1 MTINRSMT
9 PRPAAVLGAVV
20 LTTNPLSPS
29 AIATLLGF
37 DVEDVPLLLSPV
49 NSLLILQED
58 VNCAVRPFHKSFP
71 DFIIDPTRCTNPR
84 FHIFPPDHHLNLLI
98 GCLDLMNRALEK
110 NICKLPDTVA
120 NSDVSD
126 LEERTERYIDSALR
140 YACLSWYL
148 HLTGVDTTPAY
159 VPTIS
164 PALHQLLETT
174 LLFWLE
180 VLSVLGAARNT
191 VEALQI
197 TTDWLEVCWVSI
209 IDILPKDTQ
218 TGFRSHQHSTLP
230 ATVFV
235 L

>member
-1 MTINRSMT
+1 M
-9 PRPAAVLGAVV
+9 
-20 LTTNPLSPS
+20 
-29 AIATLLGF
+29 
-37 DVEDVPLLLSPV
+37 
-49 NSLLILQED
+49 
-58 VNCAVRPFHKSFP
+58 
-71 DFIIDPTRCTNPR
+71 
-84 FHIFPPDHHLNLLI
+84 
-98 GCLDLMNRALEK
+98 
-110 NICKLPDTVA
+110 CKLSDTVA
-120 NSDVSD
+120 SSDVSD

-140 YACLSWYL
+140 YACLSWYI
-148 HLTGVDTTPAY
+148 HLTGADTTPAY

-197 TTDWLEVCWVSI
+197 TTDWLEVRRVSI
-209 IDILPKDTQ
+209 IDILPKGTQ
-218 TGFRSHQHSTLP
+218 AGFRSHQHSTSP